1 MSNPSSRRDSLRLTA
16 DAGANTTSNPSPNAS
31 PADTSRVATSLTA
44 FNSLQ
49 SESKQRGRSRIN
61 KFLRRNAVAY
71 LFLTPWLLGFLVLT
85 LYPMVYSLGLSFTD
99 YDFTQPDSTQWIG
112 LGNYQKMFGSL
123 FGQDEF
129 TASTGE
135 VIRVDPYYLK
145 SLTVTFT
152 YVFVSVPLKLIF
164 ALAVAM
170 LMNQK
175 LRGVSFYRVVY
186 YIPTLLGGS
195 VAIAVLWRKLFEK
208 DGLINGVLG
217 ALGFVDL
224 PSWITN
230 PNYALG
236 TLILLTVWQFGSSM
250 IIFLAGLKQIPEE
263 YYDAASV
270 DGAGKVRQFFSVTI
284 PLLSPVI
291 LFTLVIQTIGA
302 FQTFTQAYIIGG
314 GRGGVLNSTLF
325 YSLHLYIQ
333 GWTYHELGYASA
345 MAWVL
350 LFIIGAITL
359 LVFRSS
365 RWWVSYGVGE

>member
-1 MSNPSSRRDSLRLTA
+1 MS
-16 DAGANTTSNPSPNAS
+16 GI
-31 PADTSRVATSLTA
+31 
-44 FNSLQ
+44 
-49 SESKQRGRSRIN
+49 SKL
-61 KFLRRNAVAY
+61 LRRNAVAY
-71 LFLTPWLLGFLVLT
+71 LFLAPWLVGFLVLT
-85 LYPMVYSLGLSFTD
+85 FYPMIYSLGLSFTD

-112 LGNYQKMFGSL
+112 LGNYQKMFGSV

-129 TASTGE
+129 TAPTGE
-135 VIRVDPYYLK
+135 VIRVDPYYMK
-145 SLTVTFT
+145 SLSVTFT

-170 LMNQK
+170 LMNRK
-175 LRGVSFYRVVY
+175 LRGVPFYRAVY

-208 DGLINGVLG
+208 SGLINGILAG
-217 ALGFVDL
+217 LGFTDL
-224 PSWITN
+224 PGWITN

-250 IIFLAGLKQIPEE
+250 IIFLAGLKQIPQE

-270 DGAGKVRQFFSVTI
+270 DGANSVQEFFSITI

-291 LFTLVIQTIGA
+291 MFNLVMQMIGA

-325 YSLHLYIQ
+325 YTLHLYIQ
-333 GWTYHELGYASA
+333 GWTYHEMGYASA

-350 LFIIGAITL
+350 LLIIGVLTAV
-359 LVFRSS
+359 VFRTSK
-365 RWWVSYGVGE
+365 WWVSYGVGE